1 MLRTVRARAHWRQ
14 IDFISDLHLHAGD
27 QATFAAWR
35 HYLRSTS
42 AQAVFVLGDLFEVWV
57 GDDVLSAPDP
67 SAPDH
72 AFVLSC
78 VQVLRQAGE
87 RLDLFFLCGNRDFLL
102 GPRCLQACAMQ
113 GLDDPCVLALGH
125 TRWLLS
131 HGDALCLDDVAYQQF
146 RAMVRSP
153 AWQSGFLAQPLAQR
167 QASARQLRRQSEQ
180 VKRSHPVLVDADTEA
195 ALAWMQEADA
205 KVLVHGHTHQPA
217 DHQLAGGRRRVVLS
231 DWDLQAAPQRAQVL
245 RLALD
250 AAGEPL
256 DCHRLAPADAG

>member
-35 HYLRSTS
+35 DYLRSTS

-113 GLDDPCVLALGH
+113 GLDDPCVLALGPRAGCCRTA
-125 TRWLLS
+125 TRCAWTTWPTS
-131 HGDALCLDDVAYQQF
+131 SSAQWCAARRGSPGSW
-146 RAMVRSP
+146 RS
-153 AWQSGFLAQPLAQR
+153 R
-167 QASARQLRRQSEQ
+167 
-180 VKRSHPVLVDADTEA
+180 
-195 ALAWMQEADA
+195 
-205 KVLVHGHTHQPA
+205 
-217 DHQLAGGRRRVVLS
+217 
-231 DWDLQAAPQRAQVL
+231 
-245 RLALD
+245 
-250 AAGEPL
+250 
-256 DCHRLAPADAG
+256 